1 MRGKVF
7 YSKYMWK
14 WDFVFLFFLDLNEC
28 LSELLVC
35 DINVECFNI
44 VGLFLC
50 VCNEGYNG
58 DGKICWGI

>member
-1 MRGKVF
+1 
-7 YSKYMWK
+7 MWK

-28 LSELLVC
+28 LSELLLC

-50 VCNEGYNG
+50 VCNEGYIG